1 MSDPLASGLLSQDE
15 VDSLLGMLTTVEE
28 EEEEEEDPSVEQPLT
43 GSVGTEVIRR
53 YDFHQPDRFSK
64 EHLRTLRMIHENM
77 ARRLALQLSSKMRN
91 SVDVILSFIDT
102 GPYGTFIQQISA
114 APSAMHLLSMK
125 PLPGRMLVQYDNRL
139 ADILIDRLLGGS
151 GKPGR
156 STARELTEL
165 EMELLS
171 STTSDVIESAIDAW
185 GGTILLT
192 PKLEEKL
199 TNPFFVQVALPS
211 DTCAWIS
218 FEIALGGSSAAM
230 NLCIPA
236 SLLKPVTPKLS
247 PQAWISGSG
256 QQTDEEE
263 LVVVRKNVRR
273 HLDSLKL
280 DVTAIL
286 PGSELTLSELMSL
299 QIGDV
304 IPLNRHISEEVTM
317 TMQGREKMRGN
328 LGTHRGKIAVEIT
341 QLVEDPLVAE

>member
-1 MSDPLASGLLSQDE
+1 MS
-15 VDSLLGMLTTVEE
+15 MLNTTA
-28 EEEEEEDPSVEQPLT
+28 EEDDLPKVSHGVEVA
-43 GSVGTEVIRR
+43 GEIVRR

-77 ARRLALQLSSKMRN
+77 ARRLGLQLSSKMRT

-114 APSAMHLLSMK
+114 TPSAMHMISMK
-125 PLPGRMLVQYDNRL
+125 PLPGRVLIQYDNRL
-139 ADILIDRLLGGS
+139 ADMLLDRLLGGT

-156 STARELTEL
+156 NTARELTEL

-171 STTSDVIESAIDAW
+171 STTSDTINAIIDAW
-185 GGTILLT
+185 EGTIALT

-218 FEIALGGSSAAM
+218 FEIAINGHSAAM

-236 SLLKPVTPKLS
+236 SVLKPVTPKLS

-263 LVVVRKNVRR
+263 LVLVRKHVRR
-273 HLDSLKL
+273 HLDTLQIEL
-280 DVTAIL
+280 TAVM
-286 PGSELTLSELMSL
+286 PGGELTLSELMSL
-299 QIGDV
+299 QVGDV
-304 IPLNRHISEEVTM
+304 IPLQHHISEEVIF
-317 TMQGREKMRGN
+317 TMQGREKVRGH
-328 LGTHRGKIAVEIT
+328 LGAHRGKIAVEVT
-341 QLVEDPLVAE
+341 EMVEDTFHLE